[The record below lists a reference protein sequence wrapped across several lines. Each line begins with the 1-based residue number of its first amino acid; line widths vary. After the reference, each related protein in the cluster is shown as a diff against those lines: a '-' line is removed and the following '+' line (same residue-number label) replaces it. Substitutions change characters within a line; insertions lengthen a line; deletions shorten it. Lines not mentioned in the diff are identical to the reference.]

1 MKFENT
7 QVFNFE
13 GAIRGMRNP
22 LNSWN
27 KSDSFFGLINLEYD
41 FPDADMVADSWID
54 NENIGRVERGLEPLS
69 ADMEDYSQY
78 YDILDR
84 YCSWMRDVGILRV
97 DNELADVAFLG
108 YEDLRLAQKLV
119 KAGPEHAKFMRQIMV
134 SVDITAPLFFWKEF
148 DTYKV
153 GTTANST
160 STMHKLASTRITRDC
175 FETDPSEDRL
185 QLIDPT
191 HVCVRVDT
199 FIDDLEQM
207 RQLYE
212 FTKDKR
218 YWKSLIRW
226 LPESYLQTRTVTMNY
241 AVLRNIF
248 FQRKGHKLSEWE
260 QFIDWL
266 SILPYGRELITLE

>member
-266 SILPYGRELITLE
+266 CFLPYSRELITLE

>member
-54 NENIGRVERGLEPLS
+54 NENIGRIERGLEPLS

-97 DNELADVAFLG
+97 DNDLADVAFLG
-108 YEDLRLAQKLV
+108 YEDLRLAQKLI

-134 SVDITAPLFFWKEF
+134 SVDITAPLYWWKEF
-148 DTYKV
+148 DTYKI

>member
-27 KSDSFFGLINLEYD
+27 KSDSFFGLIKLEYD